1 MEIIIVDTSGRHMQ
15 EEALFEEML
24 AVSNAVGPDNIV
36 FVMDA
41 SIGQAC
47 EAQAKAFKEKVDVG
61 SVVITKLDSH
71 AKGGGALS
79 AVAATQSPV
88 IFIGTG
94 EHIHQFEPFD
104 TVPFV
109 KKLLGMGDI
118 KGLMKIVEDLDIGNN
133 EELYHRYGRVKNSCT
148 STITLK
154 FVCTNNRIKHGEFTL
169 RDMYEQFQNIMKM
182 GPIGQ
187 VMGMIPG
194 FREDFMT
201 KGSEEESMARLKRL
215 MTMMDSMNDTELDH
229 KEGSKLFKQE
239 PRRITRISQG
249 AGVMERE
256 VLDLLTQYA
265 KFAQVS
271 GQTNENVAIGGCLP
285 YFGCFKGG

>member
-1 MEIIIVDTSGRHMQ
+1 MQMTRLLFAGVKLFKQEGMEIIIVDTSGRHMQ

-133 EELYHRYGRVKNSCT
+133 EELYHRYGRVNDSCT
-148 STITLK
+148 STAVTL
-154 FVCTNNRIKHGEFTL
+154 VC
-169 RDMYEQFQNIMKM
+169 MYQQQDQTRRVYPTRHVRAVSKYHEDGSYRTGDGDDPWLQGGLYDQGFGRGVDGSAQAVDDHD
-182 GPIGQ
+182 GQ
-187 VMGMIPG
+187 
-194 FREDFMT
+194 
-201 KGSEEESMARLKRL
+201 
-215 MTMMDSMNDTELDH
+215 H
-229 KEGSKLFKQE
+229 
-239 PRRITRISQG
+239 
-249 AGVMERE
+249 ER
-256 VLDLLTQYA
+256 Y
-265 KFAQVS
+265 
-271 GQTNENVAIGGCLP
+271 
-285 YFGCFKGG
+285 